1 MSSRLHSKYHRH
13 NHHTKSDFDPRY
25 PDASHDPIASYD
37 SPFLGD
43 FVMVGGLLSAVPA
56 LPDDVA
62 VRADGIISAK
72 TIATDEIS
80 FTGDIITT
88 FSDPITATGEFLIVK
103 IQGEQ
108 RGIRLWDSDKIR
120 SYPN

>member
-13 NHHTKSDFDPRY
+13 NHHTLTSNDPRY
-25 PDASHDPIASYD
+25 PDASHDPIASPD

-43 FVMVGGLLSAVPA
+43 FVMSGTLSA
-56 LPDDVA
+56 LPLDENGTA
-62 VRADGIISAK
+62 IRAEGIISAK

-80 FTGDIITT
+80 FTGDVITT
-88 FSDPITATGEFLIVK
+88 FSDPVTATGEFLIIK

-108 RGIRLWDSDKIR
+108 RGIRLWDSEKIR
-120 SYPN
+120 SYPV